1 MKRVCNH
8 SITPM
13 LCFVDPFFICGIRTT
28 ASIPAFQAGD
38 AGSTPVYRSK
48 NEPIRKIN
56 SATRCL
62 SPIRKPLSMPGEVSG
77 RINGRGSKA
86 RKTRSSL
93 GISGS
98 RSLNQRR
105 ARHRKCKVY
114 ILTSESLR
122 SLLCRHGRVVDGCGL
137 ENRRGEVPLRVFESH
152 YRRQTTVRKS
162 NHIYVWCSQHR
173 IVVFCLL
180 FGCLSALPCG
190 RLLAWLAQLVE
201 HRSCN
206 PKVAGS
212 IPAPGPIAYLR
223 VCLAS
228 NRPVTV
234 ESSWRRTSYL
244 HSA

>member
-1 MKRVCNH
+1 
-8 SITPM
+8 M

-114 ILTSESLR
+114 IPTSESLR
-122 SLLCRHGRVVDGCGL
+122 SLLCRYGRVVDGSGL
-137 ENRRGEVPLRVFESH
+137 ENRRVGSSPPCVRITLPAPDYGAEIKSYLCMVFAAPHRGFLSPLWVPVRTAM
-152 YRRQTTVRKS
+152 RQAT
-162 NHIYVWCSQHR
+162 
-173 IVVFCLL
+173 CL
-180 FGCLSALPCG
+180 
-190 RLLAWLAQLVE
+190 V
-201 HRSCN
+201 
-206 PKVAGS
+206 GS
-212 IPAPGPIAYLR
+212 IGR
-223 VCLAS
+223 AS
-228 NRPVTV
+228 V
-234 ESSWRRTSYL
+234 L
-244 HSA
+244 